1 MTKEEILAQMKEKY
15 DISDS
20 KMDEYLKPT
29 EMNEPQACSIDDPEC
44 LTCGS

>member
-1 MTKEEILAQMKEKY
+1 MTKEEILAQMQEKY

-20 KMDEYLKPT
+20 KMDEYLKP
-29 EMNEPQACSIDDPEC
+29 NEVTQPEACSIDDPEC